1 MQETI
6 IVLGY
11 DGYIGNALTQ
21 RLLNKKYRVVGV
33 DNYIKR
39 SLVSDVMESASAIN
53 YLDQKIKAEEFRL
66 LGDFIEITLDISNNY
81 DELKSIIKKYKPS
94 TIVNLAHNP
103 SAAFSMIDRDAA
115 RYVLRNNILGVNDI
129 LWAIKETNPEVHLI
143 NIGTTG
149 EYDHCSNVDISE
161 GYFKFVDNGRESAE
175 MIFPRRPGSIYHSSK
190 VAMTYIIDFLCRAW
204 NLKCTDVMQGIV
216 VGTYTDDIDKT
227 KIYSPLHIDEA
238 FGTVL
243 NRFIVEAKLNIPLTI
258 YGEGEHSRPFLSLND
273 SVQAL
278 MIAITNTPDSG
289 RVRVWN
295 QLSSWLTINEMANTV
310 KNVIKKEFNEEVTLS
325 HIETPRNERTDKFYY
340 KFKTDILKS
349 LGYVPTRTIEQEIK
363 YTYNLLDYDKI
374 KNLKDKFIPEIKFI
388 R

>member
-1 MQETI
+1 MKETI

-21 RLLNKKYRVVGV
+21 KLLSEKYKVIGV

-39 SLVSDVMESASAIN
+39 TLVSEVMESCSAIP
-53 YLDQKIKAEEFRL
+53 YIDKQIKADEFKL
-66 LGDFIEITLDISNNY
+66 IGDFIEKDLDVSDGY
-81 DELKSIIKKYKPS
+81 EELKKLIKTYNPT

-103 SAAFSMIDRDAA
+103 SAAFSMINRDSS
-115 RYVLRNNILGVNDI
+115 RYVLKNNILGINDV
-129 LWAIKETNPEVHLI
+129 LWAIKETDPEIHLI

-161 GYFKFVDNGRESAE
+161 GYFKFIDNGRESAE

-190 VAMTYIIDFLCRAW
+190 VAMTYVIDFLCKAW
-204 NLKCTDVMQGIV
+204 DLKCTDIMQGIV
-216 VGTYTDDIDKT
+216 IGSYTDEINDS
-227 KIYSPLHIDEA
+227 KIYSPLHTDEA

-258 YGEGEHSRPFLSLND
+258 YGKGEHSRPFLSLND

-278 MIAITNTPDSG
+278 MIAIKNVPDKG

-295 QLSSWLTINEMANTV
+295 QLSSWLSINDMAETV
-310 KNVIKKEFNEEVTLS
+310 KNIVEKEFNNTVTFS
-325 HIETPRNERTDKFYY
+325 HIDTPRKENVEKHYY
-340 KFKTDILKS
+340 NFKTDILRS
-349 LGYVPTRTIEQEIK
+349 LGYVPTRTIEDEIK
-363 YTYNLLDYDKI
+363 YTYGLLIEDNII
-374 KNLKDKFIPEIKFI
+374 KLKDKFIPRIKFT